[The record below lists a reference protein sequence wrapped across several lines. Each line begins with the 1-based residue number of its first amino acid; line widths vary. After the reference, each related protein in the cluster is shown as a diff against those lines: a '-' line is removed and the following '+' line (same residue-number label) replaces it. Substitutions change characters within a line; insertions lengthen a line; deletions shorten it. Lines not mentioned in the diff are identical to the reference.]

1 MMSNVSSSV
10 DAPNNSSDDALNN
23 SINTNV
29 VDEEGT
35 TTLDVHKMMDKRYCT
50 NCGVWGYHDARNCP
64 KNQSLGLNMFFK

>member
-10 DAPNNSSDDALNN
+10 DAPNNSSDNALNN

-29 VDEEGT
+29 VDEEG

-64 KNQSLGLNMFFK
+64 KNKSLGFNMFFK